1 MVENQQHL
9 HIVCEAREFFG
20 TQFLISFLKLL
31 GELNSLIFTATISQ
45 IWGLTMSC
53 FLNDDTRCSQ
63 RVS

>member
-1 MVENQQHL
+1 MAEILQHL
-9 HIVCEAREFFG
+9 HIACEAREFFC

-45 IWGLTMSC
+45 ILGQNMSC
-53 FLNDDTRCSQ
+53 FQNDDTRCSQ